1 MTHASVAPGR
11 RAATAEEALGGGL
24 NDSHMPWSHSLT
36 AALRPGRTV
45 AGVQAKEAAVLD
57 LLMIAMTVV
66 FFALAFL
73 FVKGLERV

>member
-1 MTHASVAPGR
+1 V
-11 RAATAEEALGGGL
+11 
-24 NDSHMPWSHSLT
+24 
-36 AALRPGRTV
+36 
-45 AGVQAKEAAVLD
+45 AVLD

>member
-1 MTHASVAPGR
+1 VLPR
-11 RAATAEEALGGGL
+11 EAK
-24 NDSHMPWSHSLT
+24 M
-36 AALRPGRTV
+36 
-45 AGVQAKEAAVLD
+45 LD

>member
-1 MTHASVAPGR
+1 MVEASVARGGVG
-11 RAATAEEALGGGL
+11 LGAHTGSNGGL
-24 NDSHMPWSHSLT
+24 NESHMPWSRSLT

-45 AGVQAKEAAVLD
+45 AGVHSKEVAVLD
-57 LLMIAMTVV
+57 LLMIAMTAV